1 MANTVVV
8 DVEGNVQFSDVSSHN
23 ISVNNFDV
31 TSFRALHK
39 ISQLRRRHLVSAPT
53 RLKWLKT
60 AARKCRAYLWGRGSA
75 RESVPFSVCVCV
87 GVRAGE
93 IYFHWPD
100 LLTNPKK
107 LFPRRSHPT
116 CPLSF
121 SLFVH
126 MPARVLDIQFID
138 VCSILSVRHFNVS
151 LSPLS
156 TLN

>member
-1 MANTVVV
+1 MLRAENSPPPSPRDVRVEGGLGFTATYLWFNHKINFFLRKVANTVVV

-75 RESVPFSVCVCV
+75 RESVPFCVCVC
-87 GVRAGE
+87 ASE
-93 IYFHWPD
+93 IY
-100 LLTNPKK
+100 
-107 LFPRRSHPT
+107 
-116 CPLSF
+116 
-121 SLFVH
+121 
-126 MPARVLDIQFID
+126 
-138 VCSILSVRHFNVS
+138 
-151 LSPLS
+151 
-156 TLN
+156 

>member
-39 ISQLRRRHLVSAPT
+39 ISQLRRRHLVSPPT

-75 RESVPFSVCVCV
+75 RESVPFCVCVCV
-87 GVRAGE
+87 LGKY
-93 IYFHWPD
+93 I
-100 LLTNPKK
+100 NPKK
-107 LFPRRSHPT
+107 IISQKKPSDMSTFIFPLRSHA
-116 CPLSF
+116 SSGF
-121 SLFVH
+121 RHSVH
-126 MPARVLDIQFID
+126 RCLQY
-138 VCSILSVRHFNVS
+138 
-151 LSPLS
+151 
-156 TLN
+156 TLGQTF